1 MMNNLEPSTKIILK
15 VVFVGLVLALSWVI
29 RDIIVILLLS
39 LILAS
44 AMDPMVDYFNKKKI
58 PRAVSVLTV
67 YILVIG
73 LSGLIIYLIIPPVL
87 EQFKFFQANLPDYV
101 AQFQSRFGSNF
112 FGNLVST
119 DTFKNLISG
128 PGPESVISRTFGV
141 FSGLF
146 TFITVLVISF
156 YLVAEEQGMKKFV
169 SSLLPARHHEF
180 TMGLLE
186 KIQHKMGLWI
196 LGQVI
201 LSFSIFIL
209 TLVGLLVVGLIF
221 KGESGNPILA
231 NALLLALLAGLL
243 EVMPYMGPFL
253 SAIPAVII
261 AFIFSPPLALV
272 VAILYLIIQKTEG
285 YVLVPKVMEKT
296 VGTSP
301 LVVLLALL
309 IGFELAGVLGLLI
322 SVPLAS
328 AITVVVNEF
337 SAQKP
342 PSNSHPSP

>member
-1 MMNNLEPSTKIILK
+1 M
-15 VVFVGLVLALSWVI
+15 
-29 RDIIVILLLS
+29 
-39 LILAS
+39 
-44 AMDPMVDYFNKKKI
+44 
-58 PRAVSVLTV
+58 
-67 YILVIG
+67 
-73 LSGLIIYLIIPPVL
+73 
-87 EQFKFFQANLPDYV
+87 
-101 AQFQSRFGSNF
+101 
-112 FGNLVST
+112 
-119 DTFKNLISG
+119 
-128 PGPESVISRTFGV
+128 
-141 FSGLF
+141 
-146 TFITVLVISF
+146 
-156 YLVAEEQGMKKFV
+156 
-169 SSLLPARHHEF
+169 
-180 TMGLLE
+180 
-186 KIQHKMGLWI
+186 
-196 LGQVI
+196 
-201 LSFSIFIL
+201 
-209 TLVGLLVVGLIF
+209 VGLIF

-309 IGFELAGVLGLLI
+309 IGFKLAGVLGLLI